1 MVGERGR
8 GRRWLVWAA
17 WVPKQD
23 WGQGAPQ
30 ERRYGAESHERKERK
45 PCRKHGASGIALP
58 RPRTY
63 CSWPGMCVWGWAKGH
78 PPPPPIC
85 LPGSAVSCSIGPS
98 GMETPCET
106 STEII
111 NVSSA
116 DHGMGLWNGNVSEKG
131 SSLQRPCRAA
141 ASEGGNPAGHLWAV
155 ALGVG
160 R

>member
-1 MVGERGR
+1 
-8 GRRWLVWAA
+8 
-17 WVPKQD
+17 
-23 WGQGAPQ
+23 
-30 ERRYGAESHERKERK
+30 
-45 PCRKHGASGIALP
+45 
-58 RPRTY
+58 
-63 CSWPGMCVWGWAKGH
+63 
-78 PPPPPIC
+78 
-85 LPGSAVSCSIGPS
+85 
-98 GMETPCET
+98 METPCET

-141 ASEGGNPAGHLWAV
+141 ASEGGNAAGHLWAV